1 MNGNLADLMT
11 IGDVAKELHYPLTR
25 ARALTDTIDP
35 ALVVSRVKLYSRE
48 DVVTKLREQNYN
60 LLKFLGVR
68 PVAESYDTVIS
79 DDVVDTQNV

>member
-11 IGDVAKELHYPLTR
+11 IGDVAKELRYPLTR
-25 ARALTDTIDP
+25 ARALTDTINP

-48 DVVTKLREQNYN
+48 DVVAKLREQNET
-60 LLKFLGVR
+60 LLTFLGVR